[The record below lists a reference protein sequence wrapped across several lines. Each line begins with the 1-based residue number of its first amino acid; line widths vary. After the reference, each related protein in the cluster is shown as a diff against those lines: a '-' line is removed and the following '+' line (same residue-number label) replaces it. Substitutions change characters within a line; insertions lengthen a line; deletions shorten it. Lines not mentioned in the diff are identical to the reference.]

1 MKSRILFLGIALY
14 AIILGAKGQT
24 TSQET
29 VFTTDSVMYDNADRS
44 IKFGATLTLP
54 VTHKPCP
61 AVIIVSGT
69 GKQDRDGTMGG
80 HKLFA
85 AIATYLSA
93 RGIAVLRVDDR
104 GTGLTT
110 GVYETSTTGDFADD
124 VTAGLSYL
132 KTRKE
137 IDPKKIG
144 LIGHSEGGAVI
155 SIVAS
160 KSKDVAFLISIAGL
174 ASSGLD
180 ALRKQNDDLVA
191 SSKLPDYNKKRSN
204 EINHIM
210 FDTVYA
216 YANSSLLGQKIT
228 ATYDTWKKT
237 DDEYFKTLNVQFD
250 HFRFP
255 VYSYTKT
262 ATGAWYRYF
271 IRYDPANYLTKV
283 KVPIL
288 ALNGD
293 RDLMVDARQNLTNWK
308 KYPAMGGNKK
318 VTTVTLP
325 GVNHLFQHCKSCT
338 VQEYAQLNE
347 TFDAEALSIIDHW
360 IDQYFE

>member
-1 MKSRILFLGIALY
+1 MKSRILFFGIALY
-14 AIILGAKGQT
+14 SIILGAKAQT
-24 TSQET
+24 TTQGP
-29 VFTTDSVMYDNADRS
+29 VFTSDSVAYTNADGSVR
-44 IKFGATLTLP
+44 FGATLTLP
-54 VTHKPCP
+54 IAHKHCP

-69 GKQDRDGTMGG
+69 GKQDRDGTMAG

-85 AIATYLSA
+85 AIAAYLSA

-124 VTAGLSYL
+124 VMAGLRYL
-132 KTRKE
+132 KTRRE

-144 LIGHSEGGAVI
+144 LMGHSEGGAVI
-155 SIVAS
+155 SIAAS
-160 KSKDVAFLISIAGL
+160 RSKDVAFLISIAGL

-191 SSKLPDYNKKRSN
+191 SSKLPDHDKKRSN
-204 EINHIM
+204 DINHVM

-216 YANSSLLGQKIT
+216 YANSPQLEQKIT
-228 ATYDTWKKT
+228 ATYDAWKKK
-237 DDEYFKTLNVQFD
+237 DDEYFKTLNLQFD

-255 VYSYTKT
+255 IYSYTKT
-262 ATGAWYRYF
+262 ATGPWYRYF
-271 IRYDPANYLTKV
+271 IRYDPANYLPKV

-293 RDLMVDARQNLTNWK
+293 KDLMVDATQNLLNWK
-308 KYPAMGGNKK
+308 KYPAMGGNRK

-325 GVNHLFQHCKSCT
+325 GVNHLFQHCESCT
-338 VQEYAQLNE
+338 VQEYAKLNE
-347 TFDAEALSIIDHW
+347 TFDVEALSIIDHW
-360 IDQYFE
+360 IHQHF